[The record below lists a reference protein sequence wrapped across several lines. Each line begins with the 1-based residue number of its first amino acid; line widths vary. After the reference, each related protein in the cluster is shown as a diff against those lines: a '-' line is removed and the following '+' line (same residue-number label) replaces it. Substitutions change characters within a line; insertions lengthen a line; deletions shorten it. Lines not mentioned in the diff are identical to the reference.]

1 MKTKIVV
8 GLALVFIPL
17 FLITA
22 HYQNISNRPTDLR
35 DSVKDTLKSSVQGEA
50 AIPEAGQPKAQAAVQ
65 KLSPLGGLTLQM
77 VAVKGKME
85 RMELTLWNISRIV
98 ENKEGGSLDT
108 SLQNLMGDLKNCTVA
123 ARDFSAKAGDAIA
136 KTPKTPD
143 TIAISKLLLANIAE
157 YTDNDETIA
166 TIRFE
171 SMMQKPGMKA
181 KLQPCVAEYSKAM
194 EALGKAGDKVLA
206 LSGPLQNE

>member
-1 MKTKIVV
+1 MKTKIIV

-22 HYQNISNRPTDLR
+22 RYQNISNGPADLR
-35 DSVKDTLKSSVQGEA
+35 DSVKDTLKSSVEA
-50 AIPEAGQPKAQAAVQ
+50 EAVVPEVGQPKVQ
-65 KLSPLGGLTLQM
+65 TARQQLSPLGGLTLQM

-85 RMELTLWNISRIV
+85 RMELTLWNVSRIV
-98 ENKEGGSLDT
+98 DNKEGGSLDA
-108 SLQNLMGDLKNCTVA
+108 SLQTLMGDLKNCTAA
-123 ARDFSAKAGDAIA
+123 ARAFSAKAGDAIA

-143 TIAISKLLLANIAE
+143 TIAVSKLLLANIAE

-171 SMMQKPGMKA
+171 SMMKKPGMKA

-194 EALGKAGDKVLA
+194 EALGKAGDKVMA
-206 LSGPLQNE
+206 LSGTLQSE